1 MRIKYLNNSPI
12 ITVRGINFNIEIITD
27 IFFSENKLLWITSGK
42 KYIKLSKDREIIEN
56 NIVNPNMKK
65 KDDFINKILLG
76 LVLTEIKGKNIEVI
90 IEDIKA
96 LINNVNLKLML
107 TKGISSKLLKEVNK
121 IEIKM
126 NELIKN
132 KLKDIVNNLEK

>member
-1 MRIKYLNNSPI
+1 M
-12 ITVRGINFNIEIITD
+12 
-27 IFFSENKLLWITSGK
+27 
-42 KYIKLSKDREIIEN
+42 IEN
-56 NIVNPNMKK
+56 NIVKPNMKK
-65 KDDFINKILLG
+65 KDVFINKILFG
-76 LVLTEIKGKNIEVI
+76 LLLTEIKGKNIEVI

-96 LINNVNLKLML
+96 LINNENLKLML
-107 TKGISSKLLKEVNK
+107 TRGISSKLLKEVNK

>member
-1 MRIKYLNNSPI
+1 
-12 ITVRGINFNIEIITD
+12 
-27 IFFSENKLLWITSGK
+27 
-42 KYIKLSKDREIIEN
+42 
-56 NIVNPNMKK
+56 MKK

-121 IEIKM
+121 IEIKI

-132 KLKDIVNNLEK
+132 KLKDIINNLEK

>member
-1 MRIKYLNNSPI
+1 M
-12 ITVRGINFNIEIITD
+12 
-27 IFFSENKLLWITSGK
+27 
-42 KYIKLSKDREIIEN
+42 IEN
-56 NIVNPNMKK
+56 NIVKPNMKK
-65 KDDFINKILLG
+65 KDVFINKILFG
-76 LVLTEIKGKNIEVI
+76 LLLTEIKGKNIEVI

-121 IEIKM
+121 IEIKI

-132 KLKDIVNNLEK
+132 KLKDIINNLEK

>member
-1 MRIKYLNNSPI
+1 M
-12 ITVRGINFNIEIITD
+12 
-27 IFFSENKLLWITSGK
+27 
-42 KYIKLSKDREIIEN
+42 IEN
-56 NIVNPNMKK
+56 NIVKPNMKK
-65 KDDFINKILLG
+65 KDVFINKILFG
-76 LVLTEIKGKNIEVI
+76 LLLTEIKGKNIEVI

-121 IEIKM
+121 IEIKI